1 MTEAGG
7 GLAFAT
13 QTPLTTGAFPPRR
26 EGRRILV
33 AAALV
38 VAVGGAAL
46 GAEGGASH
54 YLPGA
59 GGDMLLAVPPAPG
72 LTVANTVW
80 FQTGEIDSAVLGGRA
95 KLGLDLDLALN
106 LASAAYTFGTPVL
119 GGAYTM
125 AAMVPFGYA
134 NLSASLTGPGGGKID
149 ASGDSFALSDAA
161 FIPIQLNWSAGA
173 FSFKAS
179 QAIIAPTGAY
189 SVDNAVN
196 LGRNYWSF
204 DTAGAVTWFDEESG
218 REVSLAP
225 GIMVNTENPDTDYR
239 TGTEFHLDF
248 TATQFV
254 SPSFAVGLRGYWYRQ
269 ITGDSGAG
277 AILGDFKSES
287 VGLGLGFLWTPPV
300 GDGRLSVAGK
310 WMRDIYADNRFESD
324 YFTLTGAWNF

>member
-1 MTEAGG
+1 MTQAGVRP
-7 GLAFAT
+7 ADVART
-13 QTPLTTGAFPPRR
+13 HPATGASAVRSGVR
-26 EGRRILV
+26 LGL

-38 VAVGGAAL
+38 AAIC
-46 GAEGGASH
+46 GPAIAAEGGASH

-59 GGDMLLAVPPAPG
+59 GGDMLLAAPPAPG
-72 LTVANTVW
+72 LTVANTLW
-80 FQTGEIDSAVLGGRA
+80 FQTGSLGRAVLEGRVEF
-95 KLGLDLDLALN
+95 GLDLDLALN
-106 LASAAYTFGTPVL
+106 LASASYTFETPVL

-134 NLSASLTGPGGGKID
+134 DLSASLTRPGVGRIETG
-149 ASGDSFALSDAA
+149 GDSFALSDIAL
-161 FIPIQLNWSAGA
+161 IPVQLNWSAGP

-189 SVDNAVN
+189 DVDRAVN

-204 DTAGAVTWFDEESG
+204 DTAAAVTWFDPEGG

-225 GIMVNTENPDTDYR
+225 GIMFNTENTDTNYR

-254 SPSFAVGLRGYWYRQ
+254 SESFAVGLRGYWYQQ

-277 AILGDFKSES
+277 AVLGDFKSES

-300 GDGRLSVAGK
+300 GDGRLSVLGK
-310 WMRDIYADNRFESD
+310 WMHDVHADNRFESD
-324 YFTLTGAWNF
+324 YFTLTGAWKF